1 MHFRAV
7 LRSVGKK
14 CVDLIKAL
22 FQHGLS
28 HMAEDSNSTRARVRS
43 LSEFL
48 EREELDAVLIS
59 HDDEY
64 LSEELSPECER
75 LRYLTGFTGSA
86 GTFACARTFDP
97 KPQGEGRDAG
107 LPEISLPAALFV
119 DGRYTLQSRA
129 QTDPSCIE
137 CFNYSELMP
146 ARWLCAVLPRGAK
159 VGIDL
164 NCLSYGSYLS
174 LKSELG
180 KAGISIVETRV
191 NAADAIWKDRPAPV
205 HSKVRI
211 FPDEYNGCPSPQKR
225 RNLARELRER
235 GLDATV
241 ICDPESICWLLNIR
255 GRDRHCLPVVCCR
268 MVAYSNEAL
277 EWYVSDDHFDEGFQK
292 ALEAHVGHIDI
303 FPEEGFDDVLKR
315 LCASSSAVYADPQTV
330 NAHVLKTLY
339 EGGARVTEGLGLCQL
354 PKAVKN
360 HVELKGEYKAHI
372 KDGVAMCRF
381 LSWLDELAEPLKA
394 DADPEGYRRRVRDT
408 DEAVLAE
415 RAESFRKVEA
425 DYIEPSFDTISALGD
440 DASMVHYNHLNSKKP
455 KAMGDSPLYMIDSG
469 AHYLDG
475 TTDIT
480 RTVLVGPGFTDEM
493 RRMCTLVLKCHIALA
508 TLIFPRG
515 TSGGQIDAIARRPLW
530 DVGCDYAHGTGHG
543 VGHLLSVHEGPQAI
557 SLHRSSVPLE
567 PGMIVSDEPGYY
579 KDGCYGIRTENL
591 LVVQECQRPG
601 MRHMLCFSPLTLV
614 PIDTRTIDP
623 AALTSSEK
631 DWLNSYHQ
639 NVCSVIKNA
648 SGTLTDSEVAYLTRA
663 TAPI

>member
-1 MHFRAV
+1 M
-7 LRSVGKK
+7 
-14 CVDLIKAL
+14 DEN
-22 FQHGLS
+22 Q
-28 HMAEDSNSTRARVRS
+28 NSARQRLHA

-48 EREELDAVLIS
+48 EREELDAVIIV

-75 LRYLTGFTGSA
+75 LRFLTGFTGSA
-86 GTFACARTFDP
+86 GAFTFARSFDP
-97 KPQGEGRDAG
+97 ARRKNETGNPKAGQEILKDA
-107 LPEISLPAALFV
+107 AVFV
-119 DGRYTLQSRA
+119 DGRYTLQVKA
-129 QTDPSCIE
+129 QIDGSCMQSFCYTDLTPSC
-137 CFNYSELMP
+137 
-146 ARWLCAVLPRGAK
+146 WLCSVLPRGAK

-164 NCLSYGSYLS
+164 NCISYDGYLKFKNH
-174 LKSELG
+174 LAKS
-180 KAGISIVETRV
+180 GISLVETRI
-191 NAADAIWKDRPAPV
+191 NAADAIWTDRPSPV
-205 HSKVRI
+205 HTKVRI

-277 EWYVSDDHFDEGFQK
+277 EWYISDDHFDDNIQK
-292 ALEAHVGHIDI
+292 ALETHVGHIDI
-303 FPEEGFDDVLKR
+303 FPEDRFDEALKR
-315 LCASSSAVYADPQTV
+315 LCASSASVYTDPQTV
-330 NAHVLKTLY
+330 NAHVMKTLY
-339 EGGARVTEGLGLCQL
+339 EGGARVTEGLGLCLL

-381 LSWLDELAEPLKA
+381 LSWLDELTCPLKA
-394 DADPEGYRRRVRDT
+394 QSDPEGYVRRVRDT
-408 DEAVLAE
+408 DEKILAD

-425 DYIEPSFDTISALGD
+425 DYIEPSFDTISALGS
-440 DASMVHYNHLNSKKP
+440 DASMVHYSYLNSPNP
-455 KAMGDSPLYMIDSG
+455 KHLGDSPLYMIDSG

-493 RRMCTLVLKCHIALA
+493 RLMCTLVLKCHISFA
-508 TLIFPRG
+508 TLLFPKG
-515 TSGGQIDAIARRPLW
+515 TSGGQLDAIARRPLW
-530 DVGCDYAHGTGHG
+530 DAGCDYAHGTGHG
-543 VGHLLSVHEGPQAI
+543 VGHLLSVHEGPQAV

-567 PGMIVSDEPGYY
+567 PGMIISDEPGYY

-623 AALTSSEK
+623 KRLTAGERE
-631 DWLNSYHQ
+631 WLNNYHQ

-648 SGTLTDSEVAYLTRA
+648 SGTLTDSEVSWLTKA
-663 TAPI
+663 TEPI